1 MPLVP
6 KQMAAAVIW
15 PTKYDT
21 LKRDVM
27 MGRSLGYDS
36 SPINE
41 EPETMQMGI
50 PKPRTRRAKMY
61 MPAGVIVSSSSPA
74 SGGFHGAYR

>member
-36 SPINE
+36 SPIRD

-61 MPAGVIVSSSSPA
+61 MPAGTHVSLGA
-74 SGGFHGAYR
+74 ETAGRGGSTHH